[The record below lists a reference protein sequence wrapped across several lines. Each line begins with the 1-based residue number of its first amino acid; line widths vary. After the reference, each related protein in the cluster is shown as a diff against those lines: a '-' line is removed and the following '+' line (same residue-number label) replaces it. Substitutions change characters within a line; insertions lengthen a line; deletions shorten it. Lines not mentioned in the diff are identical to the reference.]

1 MYAFNTAVKELAA
14 KLDISLV
21 NYQHD
26 ETVDITMDV
35 LEKAYRTLDVA
46 FATEG
51 THNQTVMSAGTAIVK
66 AAVRH
71 IEVVYNDYCSV
82 KGL

>member
-26 ETVDITMDV
+26 ESVDLTMDV

-51 THNQTVMSAGTAIVK
+51 TCNQTFMSAAAGIVK

-71 IEVVYNDYCSV
+71 IEVAYNDYCSV
-82 KGL
+82 KGI